1 MKIKTKNMIQGYIFI
16 LPIVVLL
23 LALSFYP
30 LLRTIYLSFQNVKLS
45 TMNNMKFSGLKNYKV
60 LFTREEPNFFKTILP
75 NTIYYVVGS
84 VVGQIGIGFLLAF
97 LVNKKSIK
105 LRGIFRSITILPW
118 VVSGIIISISWRFMY
133 EPRLGIL
140 NFLLGKLGVENLP
153 TWLNDPKLV
162 LPCLIVANIWHG
174 MPFSFIIQT
183 SGLQSIDE
191 DIYEAAVIDGA
202 SGWQQLRYI
211 TLPLL
216 KQFLVMNLV
225 MTSMNTINSFDLIY
239 ATTKGGPL
247 YMSEVLAVHMYR
259 RAFDFGK
266 LGEGAA
272 VAVVILILNLFLTI
286 TYLKLNRE
294 KVSK

>member
-1 MKIKTKNMIQGYIFI
+1 MRIKTKNAIQGYLFVV
-16 LPIVVLL
+16 PIIILL

-30 LLRTIYLSFQNVKLS
+30 LLRTIYLSFQNVKLA
-45 TMNNMKFSGLKNYKV
+45 TLNKMTFNGLKNYMTV
-60 LFTREEPNFFKTILP
+60 LTRESPNFFKVIIP
-75 NTIYYVVGS
+75 NTFVYVFGS
-84 VVGQIGIGFLLAF
+84 IVGQIGLGFFLA
-97 LVNKKSIK
+97 LIVNKRFLK
-105 LRGIFRSITILPW
+105 LRGLFRSITILPW

-140 NFLLGKLGVENLP
+140 NFFLAKIGMENLP
-153 TWLNDPKLV
+153 TYLNDPQMVML
-162 LPCLIVANIWHG
+162 CLIIANIWHG

-191 DIYEAAVIDGA
+191 NVYEAAVIDGA
-202 SGWQQLRYI
+202 TGFQQLAYI

-216 KQFLVMNLV
+216 KPFLIMNLV
-225 MTSMNTINSFDLIY
+225 MTSMNTINSFDLVY

-247 YMSEVLAVHMYR
+247 FKSEVMAVHMYR

-272 VAVVILILNLFLTI
+272 VAVIILLFNLFLTI
-286 TYLKLNRE
+286 AYMKLNNE
-294 KVSK
+294 KT